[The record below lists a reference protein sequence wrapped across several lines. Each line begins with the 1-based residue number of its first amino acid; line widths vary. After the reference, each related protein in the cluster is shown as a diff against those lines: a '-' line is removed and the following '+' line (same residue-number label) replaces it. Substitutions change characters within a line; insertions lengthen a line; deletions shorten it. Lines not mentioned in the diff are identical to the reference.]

1 MSSLEPTNDN
11 SLMDYLESLEVMVLD
26 TLNNLGDIFG
36 LGNGDLDLHSSI
48 FGTAISEESLESN
61 IQVLERLVEPN
72 Q

>member
-1 MSSLEPTNDN
+1 
-11 SLMDYLESLEVMVLD
+11 MDYLESLEVMVLD

-48 FGTAISEESLESN
+48 FGTTIPEESN
-61 IQVLERLVEPN
+61 IQVLERLVEPLVEPN